1 MKKLALLCL
10 CLTAALSA
18 AAVNPPVGVE
28 RVRWWDPEYLT
39 VTWGGD
45 ITPDWRD
52 NYSRKCREY
61 IVSLLESPSSMDQKL
76 FYKPGDS
83 PIYIGSRVIA
93 VDGTDAKGWNA
104 DRFYSAIESPFK
116 HILTL
121 EHPGKGQYEVV
132 LGNDLPAWMT
142 AAGFH
147 PRTCAWGRTQYNT
160 LPDGYRIRIDKD
172 VNWRAFKTY
181 DYYFSSDDVLADK
194 ELFETICRKLEEN
207 GLKRDEENPD
217 VVFTIVKD
225 ANKSVEYNYVPET
238 IEHVQTGSSS
248 RPVYGWKGQYL
259 GPLIWQLKYNYS
271 NNTEDDIDKL
281 YTNAVTWVEWPIEDL
296 FQKKESNSCT
306 RMFYDGVPLYNV
318 GIILDAEGRVIGLDK
333 NSSVVKESGIQIGD
347 ILKGLDVT
355 SSRSFNTR
363 KTGLSYSGTIS
374 VERDGLQKQLKF
386 SGCKPVRSFSKMKF
400 NTGKSVL

>member
-207 GLKRDEENPD
+207 GLKRDEEIAKKKEKGIEKMKAEWLEQLMSTGGSRREQMRRPLTKMIHDWTAWQPLHKEVRLFYGKEAWQRLKEHKAEKRLDVPTLFLRGANELKGKRNNP
-217 VVFTIVKD
+217 
-225 ANKSVEYNYVPET
+225 AEMQYLS
-238 IEHVQTGSSS
+238 
-248 RPVYGWKGQYL
+248 KGQFVM
-259 GPLIWQLKYNYS
+259 I
-271 NNTEDDIDKL
+271 DDCGHML
-281 YTNAVTWVEWPIEDL
+281 NMEQSEAFNRAV
-296 FQKKESNSCT
+296 
-306 RMFYDGVPLYNV
+306 
-318 GIILDAEGRVIGLDK
+318 
-333 NSSVVKESGIQIGD
+333 
-347 ILKGLDVT
+347 
-355 SSRSFNTR
+355 
-363 KTGLSYSGTIS
+363 
-374 VERDGLQKQLKF
+374 LQFLQN
-386 SGCKPVRSFSKMKF
+386 R
-400 NTGKSVL
+400 